1 MRWDEGERGLVE
13 EILGEWRAN
22 KWVPR
27 ECGEDSTTFACYMCC
42 CDFDGQS
49 ADSGGHSAGARVRVC
64 VTAGHMHETMSTGFN
79 GQSAT
84 SDGRSHGVSDRLTDY
99 A

>member
-1 MRWDEGERGLVE
+1 MREREGWWRRFWESGELTSGSQGNVVRTAQHLHVTCVAAILTDSPPTLADTPPGL
-13 EILGEWRAN
+13 
-22 KWVPR
+22 K
-27 ECGEDSTTFACYMCC
+27 C
-42 CDFDGQS
+42 
-49 ADSGGHSAGARVRVC
+49 VC